1 MPVSSSTVEITEGFI
16 PFSVPSLPEKPCQT
30 HYKVIGTLDKNT
42 TPLVALHGGPG
53 TGHEYLLILADLGVP
68 LILYDQIGCGK
79 STHYPEKIGDA
90 SFWTVE
96 LFLDELSTVLRYL
109 GVQDNYNL
117 AGHSWGGMLAA
128 NHAILQP
135 KGLKR
140 LILMSAPAD
149 MKLWA
154 EAQDRLR
161 KLLPQEV
168 QDIMEKHEKE
178 ETTESEEY
186 QRAMKAYY
194 KRFLCTVWPL
204 PDSIL
209 HSLGELEKDPTVY
222 MTMNGPSEF
231 HTTGSLKNWTVVE
244 DAHKIN
250 VPTLLTNGRLDEAQ
264 DEVVVP
270 FFEAIPRVKWV
281 KFANSSHMP
290 HFEERERYMKE
301 MKSFLF
307 LEY

>member
-222 MTMNGPSEF
+222 MTM
-231 HTTGSLKNWTVVE
+231 
-244 DAHKIN
+244 
-250 VPTLLTNGRLDEAQ
+250 
-264 DEVVVP
+264 
-270 FFEAIPRVKWV
+270 
-281 KFANSSHMP
+281 
-290 HFEERERYMKE
+290 
-301 MKSFLF
+301 
-307 LEY
+307 